1 MSSGLSPS
9 RSNLKVTI
17 LSLCVC
23 SWHSTT
29 RSTLSESCTDGHDQW
44 LTTGVCLLSKPPSKV
59 KHRRNNVVLCVSKH
73 VCESTVKYS
82 VCCAVRALLHCTVC
96 GYAWAVCLCL
106 QSKHCRLKAAECP
119 DQRKNVLRWPGE
131 EKHYYRWC
139 CTIRV
144 ELHRSLVIKKLSSL
158 RFNQSSCVI
167 YLFMPCLNVF

>member
-1 MSSGLSPS
+1 MTAAMSSGLSPS

-82 VCCAVRALLHCTVC
+82 VCCSTVL
-96 GYAWAVCLCL
+96 YVVM
-106 QSKHCRLKAAECP
+106 H
-119 DQRKNVLRWPGE
+119 
-131 EKHYYRWC
+131 
-139 CTIRV
+139 
-144 ELHRSLVIKKLSSL
+144 ELFVSACSPNIVIKRPQSVLIRGKMYCGDQGQKNITTDNVAQSGWSSTA
-158 RFNQSSCVI
+158 RS
-167 YLFMPCLNVF
+167 